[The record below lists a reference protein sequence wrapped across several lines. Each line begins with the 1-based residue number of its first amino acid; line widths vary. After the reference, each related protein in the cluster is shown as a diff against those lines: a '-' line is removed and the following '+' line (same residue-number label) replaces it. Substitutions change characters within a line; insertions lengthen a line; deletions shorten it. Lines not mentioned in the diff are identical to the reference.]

1 MRNIRKT
8 LNNKQLTT
16 GMHGVAIIVVNYYYS
31 LSSILNMSTN
41 NKKITIMASN
51 KFDTS
56 FTTIRVRDLKL
67 SYTTD
72 WGTTELT
79 GDLRQLMNHLL
90 TLKQ

>member
-1 MRNIRKT
+1 
-8 LNNKQLTT
+8 
-16 GMHGVAIIVVNYYYS
+16 
-31 LSSILNMSTN
+31 
-41 NKKITIMASN
+41 MASN